1 MDEAGGALAG
11 RHVLLGVTG
20 GIAAYKAAALARAL
34 RRGGASVQA
43 VLTASAERFVGPA
56 TFEGLTGR
64 PVPTDVFA
72 GAHEVPHVALARE
85 ADVAVIAPATANVLA
100 KLATGLADDLLS
112 SVAACLTCPLVVAPA
127 MHTEMW
133 RHPATQANVATLAA
147 RGARIVGPAEGEL
160 AGGDV
165 GEGRLAEEAEI
176 LAAVA
181 AALAGPVGPLA
192 GRRVVVTAGGTRE
205 PIDAVR
211 YLANRSSGKMGFALA
226 AELCDRGAEVDLV
239 SAPTALSP
247 PPGARLHAVETAEE
261 MRAAV
266 HAAAEGADAVVKAAA
281 VADWRP
287 VAPLAGKR
295 KKGDDAPVS
304 LELEPTADILA
315 ELGAAK
321 AGRVLVGFA
330 AETDDAEANGRAKL
344 AAKGLDLVV
353 VNRVDA
359 PDAGFGA
366 DTNRAVLLD
375 AAGGRE
381 EVALT
386 SKARLAAIVCDRLE
400 GLLPADPPTAT
411 TTVPLEP
418 R

>member
-1 MDEAGGALAG
+1 MDEAGEALAG

-43 VLTASAERFVGPA
+43 VLTPSAERFVGTA

-64 PVPTDVFA
+64 PVPTDVFT

-100 KLATGLADDLLS
+100 KLAVGLADDLLS

-133 RHPATQANVATLAA
+133 RHPATQANVAALRA
-147 RGARIVGPAEGEL
+147 RGVRIVDPAEGEL

-165 GEGRLAEEAEI
+165 GEGRLAEEADI
-176 LAAVA
+176 LAEVA
-181 AALAGPVGPLA
+181 AALAVPAGPLA

-205 PIDAVR
+205 PVDAVR
-211 YLANRSSGKMGFALA
+211 YLGNRSSGKMGYALA
-226 AELCDRGAEVDLV
+226 AELLARGAEVDLV
-239 SAPTALSP
+239 SAPTALAP

-266 HAAAEGADAVVKAAA
+266 HAAAAGADAVVKAAA

-287 VAPLAGKR
+287 ATPLTGKR
-295 KKGDDAPVS
+295 KKADGPPAS

-321 AGRVLVGFA
+321 GGRVLVGFA
-330 AETDDAEANGRAKL
+330 AETDDEEAHGRAKL

-359 PDAGFGA
+359 PDAGFGV

-381 EVALT
+381 EVGLT

-400 GLLPADPPTAT
+400 GLLPTDPT